1 MVFTMIEKR
10 KHEYDAPMVE
20 LIEARVEKGFQGSFT
35 GSTEEISNG
44 TERMRG
50 SSNSYDN
57 ALFT

>member
-1 MVFTMIEKR
+1 MIEKR